1 VYSWSEPATPMPSG
15 YTAPLNTSST
25 AQTKTGEIGASSFR
39 DADDPDY
46 YMNPSGNSKILGM
59 ISSEAGPMENNHLT
73 TKGYVDGLLGNMEQE
88 VSLSNLVYVSGT
100 NPVCPDGTITI
111 MESWVRKADPCRGT
125 DSNCGSYYTCT
136 PPSTWQRPGDPVPS
150 CTYYE
155 GPYGNCAHAKKT
167 CYADTI
173 VEVICAKIGEPLYES
188 RHTVEQ
194 CGFWNGEVVSD
205 GTNNFCR
212 FGSSTCPATW
222 TQYENWSTTLPTT
235 APITM
240 IGTSTYTG
248 SHNWSN
254 TPQESFFCY
263 YGDWASCKKNECAV
277 GYNYG
282 CGGFD
287 VYANMTQI
295 GCY

>member
-1 VYSWSEPATPMPSG
+1 MR
-15 YTAPLNTSST
+15 L
-25 AQTKTGEIGASSFR
+25 R
-39 DADDPDY
+39 
-46 YMNPSGNSKILGM
+46 
-59 ISSEAGPMENNHLT
+59 
-73 TKGYVDGLLGNMEQE
+73 
-88 VSLSNLVYVSGT
+88 
-100 NPVCPDGTITI
+100 
-111 MESWVRKADPCRGT
+111 
-125 DSNCGSYYTCT
+125 
-136 PPSTWQRPGDPVPS
+136 
-150 CTYYE
+150 
-155 GPYGNCAHAKKT
+155 KKT

-212 FGSSTCPATW
+212 FGSSACPATW